1 MSDGTLQNI
10 SDTALW
16 VAMYRAYESERKD
29 ALFHDP
35 YARRLAGPRGE
46 QIVRSLSGGR
56 TMSWPMVVRTVAFDD
71 MVLRLTRDGGA
82 DTVLNLAAGLDA
94 RPWRLPLPSDL
105 RWIDVD
111 LPHMLEYK
119 WRAIAGE
126 RAHCRYEPRALDLR
140 ETDARRDLFAEV
152 GNSARSVLVVSEGLL
167 VYLEPPQVASLAQDL
182 AAVPTFRWWAFDLVG
197 PRILLRLQKQ
207 FGGALATARAPMHFG
222 PAENTQWFTPHGWRE
237 REYHSMI
244 ADAMRLKRQPPM
256 AWTWKIMMKLMPPER
271 RAQMFRMAGNVLL
284 ERSDRLEADAPA
296 ARVPL

>member
-35 YARRLAGPRGE
+35 WARRLAGPRGE
-46 QIVRSLSGGR
+46 QIVRSLAGGR

-71 MVLRLTRDGGA
+71 MVLRITRDAGA
-82 DTVLNLAAGLDA
+82 DAVLNLAAGLDA
-94 RPWRLPLPSDL
+94 RPWRLPLPPDL

-119 WRAIAGE
+119 WRVLAGE
-126 RAHCRYEPRALDLR
+126 RAHCRYESRALDLR
-140 ETDARRDLFAEV
+140 EIDARRALFAEV
-152 GNSARSVLVVSEGLL
+152 GASARAVLVVSEGLL

-197 PRILLRLQKQ
+197 PRILTRLQKQ
-207 FGGALATARAPMHFG
+207 FGSALATARAPMHFG
-222 PAENTQWFTPHGWRE
+222 PAEGTAWFAPYGWRE
-237 REYHSMI
+237 REYHSML
-244 ADAMRLKRQPPM
+244 ADARRLKRQPSG
-256 AWTWKIMMKLMPPER
+256 AWMWGIMLRLMPPER
-271 RAQMFRMAGNVLL
+271 RAQMLRMAGNVLL
-284 ERSDRLEADAPA
+284 ERSDRLDDDAPA
-296 ARVPL
+296 DRVRS